1 MGFIN
6 QMKSKALCLMG
17 VMAGLAVLPALGE
30 DEWVE
35 GTTHAMERITISS
48 PVEEIVEE
56 VFVKEGVVV
65 EKGTV
70 LAQLLDNRE
79 VLEAKRLD
87 QMVAKAQFSYDA
99 TKSLFE
105 KQIESKEALLEKKA
119 ELDGLK
125 IEREIA
131 QALVDERK
139 IVAPIS
145 GTVVYRLKDPGESIG
160 RVEPIFEMID
170 VSRLKLMFF
179 LSSEYLSVL
188 KEGMECEVEFPEASD
203 RQGLKATLSFVDP
216 QVDARSGLFRVR
228 FQLDNSEAKIKPGI
242 RVRLKLPKEAK

>member
-1 MGFIN
+1 M
-6 QMKSKALCLMG
+6 MEMSSKAKCM
-17 VMAGLAVLPALGE
+17 MTAIAGLAILPGFGAPP
-30 DEWVE
+30 EWVE

-48 PVEEIVEE
+48 PVEEIVGE
-56 VFVKEGVVV
+56 VMVKEGDVV
-65 EKGTV
+65 EKGAV
-70 LAQLLDNRE
+70 LAQLLSNQE

-87 QMVAKAQFSYDA
+87 QLVAKAQFSYDA
-99 TKSLFE
+99 TLSLFE
-105 KQIESKEALLEKKA
+105 KKIESKETLLEKKA
-119 ELDGLK
+119 ELDSLK

-131 QALVDERK
+131 QAKVDERR
-139 IVAPIS
+139 ILAPIS

-179 LSSEYLSVL
+179 LSSEYLNVL
-188 KEGMECEVEFPEASD
+188 QDGMECEVEFPEAAD
-203 RQGLKATLSFVDP
+203 RTGLVAKLTFVDP

-242 RVRLKLPKEAK
+242 RVRLKLPKAGE

>member
-1 MGFIN
+1 MGI
-6 QMKSKALCLMG
+6 
-17 VMAGLAVLPALGE
+17 AGLAILPAVGAT

-56 VFVKEGVVV
+56 VFVKEADVV
-65 EKGTV
+65 EKGAV
-70 LAQLLDNRE
+70 LAQLLSKRQ

-99 TKSLFE
+99 TLSLFE
-105 KQIESKEALLEKKA
+105 KKIESKETMLEKKA

-131 QALVDERK
+131 QAQVDERQ
-139 IVAPIS
+139 ILAPIG

-179 LSSEYLSVL
+179 LSSEYLNVL
-188 KEGMECEVEFPEASD
+188 KDGMECEVLFPEAPD
-203 RQGLKATLSFVDP
+203 RKGLKAKLTFVDP

-228 FQLDNSEAKIKPGI
+228 FQIDNGEAKIKPGI
-242 RVRLKLPKEAK
+242 RVRLKLPTTAK

>member
-1 MGFIN
+1 MMELQKN
-6 QMKSKALCLMG
+6 MT
-17 VMAGLAVLPALGE
+17 GLAAAAVLLASGPALSGAE
-30 DEWVE
+30 EWVE

-56 VFVKEGVVV
+56 VLVKEGDVV
-65 EKGTV
+65 EQGAV
-70 LAQLLDNRE
+70 LAQLLASRQ

-87 QMVAKAQFSYDA
+87 QLVAKAQFSYDA
-99 TKSLFE
+99 TLSLFN
-105 KQIESKEALLEKKA
+105 KKIESKETLLEKKA
-119 ELDGLK
+119 ELDSLK

-131 QALVDERK
+131 QVQVDERR
-139 IVAPIS
+139 IVAPIA

-179 LSSEYLSVL
+179 LSSEYLAVL
-188 KEGMECEVEFPEASD
+188 KDGMECEVEFPEAPD
-203 RQGLKATLSFVDP
+203 RTGLKAKLTFVDP

-228 FQLDNSEAKIKPGI
+228 FQLDNGEARIKPGI
-242 RVRLKLPKEAK
+242 RVRLKLPKAAP